1 MNRSKSDTPRQGD
14 RTPSAPAAP
23 LTETAAGRV
32 EEARGSLLRAPR
44 PDDAGRLARS
54 TQISEIL
61 DRQKLLSRNRPPP
74 PAPANLSLA
83 DQIRERLRS
92 PAAPVPTGISAPR
105 NGDLRPSEYRASD
118 YRSDVRTS
126 DYRQPSA
133 EHAAVDISEALAKL
147 RHDLKQDLAASFA
160 QEITNLRSE
169 IKEIGSAVAE
179 NGYPQDLYAD
189 LQRLAEGMEY
199 LGEATENAVANS
211 MRSELDS
218 IRAMV
223 SGMARQDD
231 LAVIIEHFD
240 ALRQQM
246 AESESQAQ
254 ARSLDTKIGSL
265 ADAIEML
272 VSQMSNAD
280 RDLNSQMH
288 TLDER
293 LAEIVA
299 AIDANAQAT
308 AELSGDAGLGS
319 LEERIARLV
328 VELDGVN
335 LQQRDNIVAER
346 IESLAARMEELAKLQ
361 ATEHLDRRFDELAA
375 LLAQGGTAPAGE
387 DLSAIVS
394 DISRKIDDMARG
406 TVSSELVNRFDDL
419 ANRIDSLNIA
429 GATGG
434 LSEEILT
441 WLEGRMN
448 DIAAR
453 IDGNMEAK
461 GNPAADLGAL
471 EEQIS
476 ALTKLLSEPR
486 VAEEINSAQMTSRM
500 SALEDYMSTND
511 EYIVEAARQ
520 AAETALEAYVRNFA
534 GQPSNTSMPQA
545 DISTISDL
553 ASDLHALEELTRSG
567 EARNQQ
573 TFETLQQTLVQ
584 IAERLDKLGA
594 STEAAA
600 AATSA
605 PSKSAAA
612 VASRPR
618 LRTGTDTEMFS
629 SDFDDDLFDDDIAID
644 NTTTTRDGGEKPLK
658 GFLSSIGNR
667 FRKNG
672 QDQKA
677 EEPRRTL
684 DAAPAIDAADDIS
697 PDLANQLL
705 EPGSG
710 APDIRQILE
719 KVRAVQDGKPAKKDG
734 LTAREDDNSDYI
746 AVARRAAQAA
756 AAEVGPAEHMDE
768 AAEGSSSVIG
778 KYRRPL
784 LLGTGL
790 VLLAVMAWPLV
801 TTMFSSPNAPAASQT
816 APATQPAPAAEASS
830 AEKPAGEDA
839 NKLAA
844 EKAAADAAAAETAAA
859 EKAAAEAAKTPNTP
873 VNDAT
878 TGPVAASDATP
889 VNASAVPAAAEQ
901 MPKPEANTAAATAP
915 APAASATPAAA
926 DVKPDAAVSQPAT
939 VMPPAGATPTTTT
952 PAAATPAAAAL
963 AVPTGIEPQA
973 LVDAANGGDALA
985 IYEVGNRIFDGRGVT
1000 ANPAASVSWYTKAA
1014 SLGFVPAEYRLGSL
1028 YEKGVGVGVDPAK
1041 AVEHYS
1047 TAAKAGNI
1055 SAMHNL
1061 AVLYATGTLG
1071 APDFTSAAKWFTEAA
1086 NHGVRDSQFNLAI
1099 LYAKGS
1105 GVSQDL
1111 VQSYKWF
1118 GIAAK
1123 DGDVDAAQKR
1133 DEVGKVLSAD
1143 QLTKAKAE
1151 VDGWKAASADD
1162 KANATILPDAWAG
1175 KAQKT
1180 NSVDMKKAITYI
1192 QAMLNKN
1199 GFDVGRPDGVMGGK
1213 TVAAI
1218 KQFQSSVGQQPTG
1231 DINDALVKE
1240 LIARSK

>member
-1 MNRSKSDTPRQGD
+1 MMNRSKSDTPRQGD
-14 RTPSAPAAP
+14 RTASAPAAS
-23 LTETAAGRV
+23 LTETAASRV
-32 EEARGSLLRAPR
+32 EEARSSLLRSPR

-74 PAPANLSLA
+74 PAAANLSLA

-92 PAAPVPTGISAPR
+92 PAAPVSSGISAPR
-105 NGDLRPSEYRASD
+105 TSDLRPSDYRASD
-118 YRSDVRTS
+118 YRTS
-126 DYRQPSA
+126 EYRQPAA
-133 EHAAVDISEALAKL
+133 EHAAFDISEALAKL
-147 RHDLKQDLAASFA
+147 RSDLKQDLAASFA
-160 QEITNLRSE
+160 QEISNLRSE
-169 IKEIGSAVAE
+169 IRDIGAAVAE

-199 LGEATENAVANS
+199 IGEAAENAVTNS
-211 MRSELDS
+211 MRTELDS

-231 LAVIIEHFD
+231 LAVIVEHFE

-246 AESESQAQ
+246 AETETQTQ
-254 ARSLDTKIGSL
+254 TRSLDTKIGSL

-299 AIDANAQAT
+299 AIDANAQVT

-319 LEERIARLV
+319 LESRIARLV
-328 VELDGVN
+328 EELDGVN
-335 LQQRDNIVAER
+335 VQQRDNIVAER
-346 IESLAARMEELAKLQ
+346 IEGLAVRMEELAKLQ

-375 LLAQGGTAPAGE
+375 LLAQGGAIPAGE

-453 IDGNMEAK
+453 IDSNVEAK

-471 EEQIS
+471 EEQIA

-486 VAEEINSAQMTSRM
+486 VADDIGSAQMTSRM

-534 GQPSNTSMPQA
+534 GQQSSGSVSQA

-567 EARNQQ
+567 EQRNQQ
-573 TFETLQQTLVQ
+573 TFETLQQTLMQ
-584 IAERLDKLGA
+584 IAERLDKLGT

-600 AATSA
+600 APAV
-605 PSKSAAA
+605 SKAA
-612 VASRPR
+612 VSSRPR
-618 LRTGTDTEMFS
+618 QRTGTDTEMFS
-629 SDFDDDLFDDDIAID
+629 SDFDDDLFDDDIAVD
-644 NTTTTRDGGEKPLK
+644 NTTTREPGEKPFK
-658 GFLSSIGNR
+658 GLLSSIGKR
-667 FRKNG
+667 FRPNA

-677 EEPRRTL
+677 EEPRRTV

-697 PDLANQLL
+697 PDIANQLL

-719 KVRAVQDGKPAKKDG
+719 KVRSVQDGKPVRKDG
-734 LTAREDDNSDYI
+734 LTARDDDNSDYI

-756 AAEVGPAEHMDE
+756 AAEVGTAEAAGE
-768 AAEGSSSVIG
+768 AAEASTSVVG

-790 VLLAVMAWPLV
+790 VLLAVMSWPLV
-801 TTMFSSPNAPAASQT
+801 TTMFSGPNSAPAQQAAVTPS
-816 APATQPAPAAEASS
+816 ADAAAADKAAAE
-830 AEKPAGEDA
+830 
-839 NKLAA
+839 KLAA
-844 EKAAADAAAAETAAA
+844 DKAAADKALADQAAAEKQIADKAAADANAAA
-859 EKAAAEAAKTPNTP
+859 
-873 VNDAT
+873 
-878 TGPVAASDATP
+878 PVASDVVTAP
-889 VNASAVPAAAEQ
+889 AAGAESAPAAVSNKVMEPAAATQ
-901 MPKPEANTAAATAP
+901 PAAAQNTAA
-915 APAASATPAAA
+915 
-926 DVKPDAAVSQPAT
+926 
-939 VMPPAGATPTTTT
+939 PTE
-952 PAAATPAAAAL
+952 ATPAAAATPATDAKPEAQAATVTAPAGTAPAATPSAASAL
-963 AVPTGIEPQA
+963 TVPTGIEPQA

-985 IYEVGNRIFDGRGVT
+985 VYEVGNRIFDGRGVA
-1000 ANPAASVSWYTKAA
+1000 ANPASSLAWYSKAA
-1014 SLGFVPAEYRLGSL
+1014 SMGFAPAEYRLGSL
-1028 YEKGVGVGVDPAK
+1028 YEKGVGVGLDPAK

-1061 AVLYATGTLG
+1061 AVLFATGTLG
-1071 APDFTSAAKWFTEAA
+1071 APDFGSAAKWFTEAA

-1105 GVSQDL
+1105 GVAQDL

-1123 DGDVDAAQKR
+1123 DGDTDAAQKR
-1133 DEVGKVLSAD
+1133 DEVGKVLSPD

-1151 VDGWKAASADD
+1151 VDGWKAATADD
-1162 KANATILPDAWAG
+1162 KANATIIPDAWAG

-1199 GFDVGRPDGVMGGK
+1199 GFDVGKPDGVMGAK

-1218 KQFQSSVGQQPTG
+1218 KQFQSSVGQQATG
-1231 DINDALVKE
+1231 EINDALVKE

>member
-14 RTPSAPAAP
+14 RTASAPAAS
-23 LTETAAGRV
+23 LTETAASRV
-32 EEARGSLLRAPR
+32 EEARTSLLRSPR

-74 PAPANLSLA
+74 RRPRTFRWQTRSVSACGPRQLRSRAASARRATAICARANIAPATTGLIHEGA
-83 DQIRERLRS
+83 TIAS
-92 PAAPVPTGISAPR
+92 PPR
-105 NGDLRPSEYRASD
+105 NMRPSTFPRRWPSFAPTSSRISPRASRRKSPTCAAKIRD
-118 YRSDVRTS
+118 IGATV
-126 DYRQPSA
+126 A
-133 EHAAVDISEALAKL
+133 EH
-147 RHDLKQDLAASFA
+147 
-160 QEITNLRSE
+160 
-169 IKEIGSAVAE
+169 
-179 NGYPQDLYAD
+179 GYPQDLYAD

-199 LGEATENAVANS
+199 IGEATENAVTNS
-211 MRSELDS
+211 VRSELDS

-231 LAVIIEHFD
+231 LAVIVEHFE

-246 AESESQAQ
+246 AETETQAQ
-254 ARSLDTKIGSL
+254 TRSLDTKIGSL

-308 AELSGDAGLGS
+308 ADLSGDAGLGS
-319 LEERIARLV
+319 LEARIARLV
-328 VELDGVN
+328 EELDGVN
-335 LQQRDNIVAER
+335 VQQRDNIVAER
-346 IESLAARMEELAKLQ
+346 IEGLALRMEELAKLQ

-375 LLAQGGTAPAGE
+375 LLAQGGAAPAGE

-453 IDGNMEAK
+453 IDSNVEAK

-471 EEQIS
+471 EEQIA

-486 VAEEINSAQMTSRM
+486 VTDEINSAQMTSRM

-573 TFETLQQTLVQ
+573 TFETLQQTLMQ
-584 IAERLDKLGA
+584 IADRLDKLGA

-600 AATSA
+600 AAA
-605 PSKSAAA
+605 PAVSKSATT

-618 LRTGTDTEMFS
+618 QRTGTDTEMFS
-629 SDFDDDLFDDDIAID
+629 SDFDDDLFDDDIAVE
-644 NTTTTRDGGEKPLK
+644 NTATREAGEKPFK
-658 GFLSSIGNR
+658 GLLSSIGKR
-667 FRKNG
+667 FRPNA
-672 QDQKA
+672 QEQKA
-677 EEPRRTL
+677 EESRRKV

-719 KVRAVQDGKPAKKDG
+719 KVRSVQDGKPVKRES

-756 AAEVGPAEHMDE
+756 AAEVGTAEGAGE
-768 AAEGSSSVIG
+768 AAEASASVVG

-784 LLGTGL
+784 LLGTASCCWPSCHGRSSRRCSAARIHRRL
-790 VLLAVMAWPLV
+790 SRPAVTQPTSPADAATVTRLLPRSWLPTRRLRTRLWQTRLPRTRRLRTRPPPTTRPSRLHRAMPL
-801 TTMFSSPNAPAASQT
+801 TAPAAGIENAPAAAST
-816 APATQPAPAAEASS
+816 KVAEPAAATQPSAAQ
-830 AEKPAGEDA
+830 
-839 NKLAA
+839 N
-844 EKAAADAAAAETAAA
+844 
-859 EKAAAEAAKTPNTP
+859 
-873 VNDAT
+873 
-878 TGPVAASDATP
+878 
-889 VNASAVPAAAEQ
+889 
-901 MPKPEANTAAATAP
+901 
-915 APAASATPAAA
+915 PAASTEAA
-926 DVKPDAAVSQPAT
+926 PS
-939 VMPPAGATPTTTT
+939 
-952 PAAATPAAAAL
+952 AAATPAADVKPELSRSGYAARRYRSGCHSPRRKCTPVPAGSSRRHSLTRQTAAMRSPSTKSATVSLMAAAL
-963 AVPTGIEPQA
+963 PPTRHRPLHGMPGRPRWA
-973 LVDAANGGDALA
+973 L
-985 IYEVGNRIFDGRGVT
+985 RR
-1000 ANPAASVSWYTKAA
+1000 
-1014 SLGFVPAEYRLGSL
+1014 R
-1028 YEKGVGVGVDPAK
+1028 
-1041 AVEHYS
+1041 
-1047 TAAKAGNI
+1047 NI
-1055 SAMHNL
+1055 
-1061 AVLYATGTLG
+1061 
-1071 APDFTSAAKWFTEAA
+1071 
-1086 NHGVRDSQFNLAI
+1086 
-1099 LYAKGS
+1099 
-1105 GVSQDL
+1105 
-1111 VQSYKWF
+1111 
-1118 GIAAK
+1118 
-1123 DGDVDAAQKR
+1123 
-1133 DEVGKVLSAD
+1133 
-1143 QLTKAKAE
+1143 
-1151 VDGWKAASADD
+1151 
-1162 KANATILPDAWAG
+1162 AWAAFTKRRWRQRRSG
-1175 KAQKT
+1175 QGCRALCDCSK
-1180 NSVDMKKAITYI
+1180 
-1192 QAMLNKN
+1192 
-1199 GFDVGRPDGVMGGK
+1199 GRQYQRH
-1213 TVAAI
+1213 A
-1218 KQFQSSVGQQPTG
+1218 
-1231 DINDALVKE
+1231 
-1240 LIARSK
+1240 

>member
-14 RTPSAPAAP
+14 RTASAPAAS
-23 LTETAAGRV
+23 LTETAASRV
-32 EEARGSLLRAPR
+32 EEARSSLLRSPR

-74 PAPANLSLA
+74 PAAANLSLA

-92 PAAPVPTGISAPR
+92 PAAPVGSGISAPR
-105 NGDLRPSEYRASD
+105 AADLRPSEYRASD
-118 YRSDVRTS
+118 YRTS
-126 DYRQPSA
+126 DYRQPAA
-133 EHAAVDISEALAKL
+133 EHAAFDISEALAKL
-147 RHDLKQDLAASFA
+147 RSDLKQDLAASFA
-160 QEITNLRSE
+160 QEISNLRSE
-169 IKEIGSAVAE
+169 IRDIGAAVAE

-199 LGEATENAVANS
+199 IGEATENAVSNS

-231 LAVIIEHFD
+231 LAVIVEHFE

-246 AESESQAQ
+246 SETETQAQ
-254 ARSLDTKIGSL
+254 TRSLDTKIGSL

-272 VSQMSNAD
+272 VSQMSSAD

-299 AIDANAQAT
+299 AIDATAQAT

-319 LEERIARLV
+319 LEARIARLV
-328 VELDGVN
+328 EELDGVN
-335 LQQRDNIVAER
+335 VQQRDNIVAER

-361 ATEHLDRRFDELAA
+361 ATDHLDRRFDELAA
-375 LLAQGGTAPAGE
+375 LLAEGGAAPAGE
-387 DLSAIVS
+387 DLNALVS

-406 TVSSELVNRFDDL
+406 TVSSDLVHRFDDL

-441 WLEGRMN
+441 WLEERMN

-453 IDGNMEAK
+453 IDSNVAAK

-471 EEQIS
+471 EEQIA

-486 VAEEINSAQMTSRM
+486 VADDIGSAQMTSRM

-534 GQPSNTSMPQA
+534 GQQSNGSVSQA

-567 EARNQQ
+567 EQRNQQ
-573 TFETLQQTLVQ
+573 TFEALQQTLMQ

-594 STEAAA
+594 SSEAAA
-600 AATSA
+600 APAV
-605 PSKSAAA
+605 SKSA

-618 LRTGTDTEMFS
+618 QRTGTDTEMFS
-629 SDFDDDLFDDDIAID
+629 SDFDDDLFDDDVAIE
-644 NTTTTRDGGEKPLK
+644 NTTTREAGEKPFK
-658 GFLSSIGNR
+658 GLLSSIGKRLRPNA
-667 FRKNG
+667 

-677 EEPRRTL
+677 EEPRRTV

-719 KVRAVQDGKPAKKDG
+719 KVRSVQDGKPVKRDS
-734 LTAREDDNSDYI
+734 LTARDDNSDYI

-756 AAEVGPAEHMDE
+756 AAEVGTAEGAGE
-768 AAEGSSSVIG
+768 AAETSSSVVG

-790 VLLAVMAWPLV
+790 VLLAVMSWPLV
-801 TTMFSSPNAPAASQT
+801 TTMFGGPNTSPAQPAAV
-816 APATQPAPAAEASS
+816 TQPTPSADAAA
-830 AEKPAGEDA
+830 ADKAAAD
-839 NKLAA
+839 KLATDKA
-844 EKAAADAAAAETAAA
+844 AADKALADQAAAAKATADKAAADA
-859 EKAAAEAAKTPNTP
+859 K
-873 VNDAT
+873 AT
-878 TGPVAASDATP
+878 TPAASDVVPAPSTGTE
-889 VNASAVPAAAEQ
+889 SAPAAAKVTE
-901 MPKPEANTAAATAP
+901 
-915 APAASATPAAA
+915 
-926 DVKPDAAVSQPAT
+926 
-939 VMPPAGATPTTTT
+939 
-952 PAAATPAAAAL
+952 PAAATPAAGAQNAAAPTDAAPAAAATPAADAKPEAQAAAASPPAGTAP
-963 AVPTGIEPQA
+963 AVTTPAANALPVPAGIEPQA

-985 IYEVGNRIFDGRGVT
+985 IYEVGNRIFDGRGVA
-1000 ANPAASVSWYTKAA
+1000 ANPASSVAWYAKSASM
-1014 SLGFVPAEYRLGSL
+1014 GFAPAEYRLGSL

-1041 AVEHYS
+1041 AVEHYA

-1061 AVLYATGTLG
+1061 AVLFATGTLG
-1071 APDFTSAAKWFTEAA
+1071 APDFGSAAKWFTEAA

-1105 GVSQDL
+1105 GVAQDL

-1123 DGDVDAAQKR
+1123 DGDADAAQKR

-1151 VDGWKAASADD
+1151 VDGWKAATADD
-1162 KANATILPDAWAG
+1162 KANATIIPDAWAG

-1199 GFDVGRPDGVMGGK
+1199 GFDVGKPDGVMGAK

-1218 KQFQSSVGQQPTG
+1218 KQFQSSVGQQATG
-1231 DINDALVKE
+1231 EINDALVKE

>member
-1 MNRSKSDTPRQGD
+1 MMNRSKSDTPRQGD
-14 RTPSAPAAP
+14 RAASAPAAP

-32 EEARGSLLRAPR
+32 EEARASLLRSPR

-74 PAPANLSLA
+74 PAAANLSLA

-92 PAAPVPTGISAPR
+92 PAAPVSAGISAPR
-105 NGDLRPSEYRASD
+105 ASDPRPSDYRASEYRSDLRP
-118 YRSDVRTS
+118 S

-133 EHAAVDISEALAKL
+133 EHAAFDISEALAKL

-160 QEITNLRSE
+160 QEIANLRGE
-169 IKEIGSAVAE
+169 IKEIGAAVAE

-199 LGEATENAVANS
+199 IGEATENAVTNS
-211 MRSELDS
+211 MRGELDS

-231 LAVIIEHFD
+231 LAVIVEHFE

-246 AESESQAQ
+246 AETESQAQ

-272 VSQMSNAD
+272 VSQMSSAD

-308 AELSGDAGLGS
+308 ADLSGDAGFGS
-319 LEERIARLV
+319 LEARIARLV
-328 VELDGVN
+328 EEIDAVN
-335 LQQRDNIVAER
+335 LPQRDNLVAER
-346 IESLAARMEELAKLQ
+346 IESLASRMEELAKLQ

-375 LLAQGGTAPAGE
+375 LLAQGGAMPAGE
-387 DLSAIVS
+387 DLTAIVS

-406 TVSSELVNRFDDL
+406 TFSSDLVDRFDDL
-419 ANRIDSLNIA
+419 ASRIDSLNIA

-441 WLEGRMN
+441 WLEERMN

-453 IDGNMEAK
+453 IDGNVAAK
-461 GNPAADLGAL
+461 GNPAADLSAL
-471 EEQIS
+471 EEQIA

-486 VAEEINSAQMTSRM
+486 VAEDINSAQMTSRM

-553 ASDLHALEELTRSG
+553 AADLHALEELTRSG
-567 EARNQQ
+567 ESRNQQ
-573 TFETLQQTLVQ
+573 TFEALQQTLVH
-584 IAERLDKLGA
+584 IADRLDKLGA
-594 STEAAA
+594 STDAAA
-600 AATSA
+600 AAA
-605 PSKSAAA
+605 PAVSKSAA
-612 VASRPR
+612 ASRPR

-629 SDFDDDLFDDDIAID
+629 SDFDDDLFDDDIALD
-644 NTTTTRDGGEKPLK
+644 NTTTTRDGGDKPLK

-672 QDQKA
+672 QDQKS

-684 DAAPAIDAADDIS
+684 DTAPAIDAADDIS

-719 KVRAVQDGKPAKKDG
+719 KVRAVQDGKPAKKES
-734 LTAREDDNSDYI
+734 LTARDDDNSDYI

-756 AAEVGPAEHMDE
+756 AAEVGPAKTSDDM
-768 AAEGSSSVIG
+768 AETSTSVIG

-790 VLLAVMAWPLV
+790 VLLSVMAWPLV
-801 TTMFSSPNAPAASQT
+801 TTMFSTPNTPASQPAAVT
-816 APATQPAPAAEASS
+816 LPAPSVET
-830 AEKPAGEDA
+830 DV
-839 NKLAA
+839 
-844 EKAAADAAAAETAAA
+844 EKAAADKLAADKAAADKALADQAAVESAAA
-859 EKAAAEAAKTPNTP
+859 EKAAAEKAI
-873 VNDAT
+873 AT
-878 TGPVAASDATP
+878 D
-889 VNASAVPAAAEQ
+889 Q
-901 MPKPEANTAAATAP
+901 ATAP
-915 APAASATPAAA
+915 AAGDATNVQPAAQASNA
-926 DVKPDAAVSQPAT
+926 AT
-939 VMPPAGATPTTTT
+939 VAEPQAVTSQEAA
-952 PAAATPAAAAL
+952 PAAATPAETAPAIVAAQPSDGKPETQAAATVTPPATTTPAATTPVAAAL
-963 AVPTGIEPQA
+963 PVPTGIEPQA

-985 IYEVGNRIFDGRGVT
+985 IYEVGNRIFDGRGVA
-1000 ANPAASVSWYTKAA
+1000 ANPASSVAWYTKAA
-1014 SLGFVPAEYRLGSL
+1014 SLGFAPAEYRLGSL

-1099 LYAKGS
+1099 LFAKGS
-1105 GVSQDL
+1105 GVTQDL

-1133 DEVGKVLSAD
+1133 DEVGKVLSAE

-1151 VDGWKAASADD
+1151 VDGWKPAATDD

-1199 GFDVGRPDGVMGGK
+1199 GFDVGRPDGVMGAK

>member
-14 RTPSAPAAP
+14 RTASAPAAS
-23 LTETAAGRV
+23 LTETAPSRV
-32 EEARGSLLRAPR
+32 EEARASLLRAPR
-44 PDDAGRLARS
+44 PEDAGRLARS

-74 PAPANLSLA
+74 PAAANLSLA

-92 PAAPVPTGISAPR
+92 PAAPVSAGISAPR
-105 NGDLRPSEYRASD
+105 AADIRPSD
-118 YRSDVRTS
+118 YRAS

-133 EHAAVDISEALAKL
+133 EHATVDISEALAKL

-160 QEITNLRSE
+160 QEIANLRSE
-169 IKEIGSAVAE
+169 IKEIGTAVAE

-211 MRSELDS
+211 VRGELDS

-223 SGMARQDD
+223 GGMARQDD
-231 LAVIIEHFD
+231 LAVIVEHFE
-240 ALRQQM
+240 ALRQEM
-246 AESESQAQ
+246 AEADKR
-254 ARSLDTKIGSL
+254 AHNHNLDSKIGSL

-280 RDLNSQMH
+280 RDVNSQMH
-288 TLDER
+288 ALDER
-293 LAEIVA
+293 LADVVA
-299 AIDANAQAT
+299 AIEANAQAT

-319 LEERIARLV
+319 LEARVARLIQ
-328 VELDGVN
+328 EIDAVN
-335 LQQRDNIVAER
+335 LQPRDNLVAER
-346 IESLAARMEELAKLQ
+346 IEGLATRMEELAKLQ

-375 LLAQGGTAPAGE
+375 LLAQGSAAPAGE
-387 DLSAIVS
+387 DLTAIVS

-406 TVSSELVNRFDDL
+406 AVSSELINRFDDL
-419 ANRIDSLNIA
+419 VQRIDSLNIA

-441 WLEGRMN
+441 WLEERMN

-453 IDGNMEAK
+453 IDSNVDAK

-471 EEQIS
+471 EEQI
-476 ALTKLLSEPR
+476 ATLTKLLSEPR
-486 VAEEINSAQMTSRM
+486 VAEDLNAVTMTSRM

-534 GQPSNTSMPQA
+534 GKGSSESVSQS
-545 DISTISDL
+545 DLSTISDL
-553 ASDLHALEELTRSG
+553 AADLHALEELTRSG

-584 IAERLDKLGA
+584 IADRLDKLGV
-594 STEAAA
+594 SGEAAPAAVATKA
-600 AATSA
+600 AA
-605 PSKSAAA
+605 
-612 VASRPR
+612 ASRPR
-618 LRTGTDTEMFS
+618 LRTGTGADAEMFS
-629 SDFDDDLFDDDIAID
+629 SDFDDDLFDDDIMFE
-644 NTTTTRDGGEKPLK
+644 NTTTRENEKPLK
-658 GFLSSIGNR
+658 SILSSIGKR
-667 FRKNG
+667 FRPNA

-677 EEPRRTL
+677 EEPRRAL
-684 DAAPAIDAADDIS
+684 EAAPAIDAADDIS

-719 KVRAVQDGKPAKKDG
+719 KVRTAQDGKSAKKDG
-734 LTAREDDNSDYI
+734 AATREEDKSDYI

-756 AAEVGPAEHMDE
+756 AAELNPADHDGQDSESP
-768 AAEGSSSVIG
+768 ASVIG

-790 VLLAVMAWPLV
+790 VLLSVMAWPLV
-801 TTMFSSPNAPAASQT
+801 TTMFGNSGTPAAKDPAPVTQQT
-816 APATQPAPAAEASS
+816 PATDAAATDKAAADKAAADAAS
-830 AEKPAGEDA
+830 ADK
-839 NKLAA
+839 AA
-844 EKAAADAAAAETAAA
+844 ADKAAADKAAADAAASD
-859 EKAAAEAAKTPNTP
+859 KAAADKAAADAKT
-873 VNDAT
+873 
-878 TGPVAASDATP
+878 
-889 VNASAVPAAAEQ
+889 
-901 MPKPEANTAAATAP
+901 
-915 APAASATPAAA
+915 ATPAAN
-926 DVKPDAAVSQPAT
+926 DVIAAPAAQAT
-939 VMPPAGATPTTTT
+939 ATDATPSAAAQTAKPEAAAAAAA
-952 PAAATPAAAAL
+952 PAAADATKADASAPQAANNTAAPAAGTAL
-963 AVPTGIEPQA
+963 TVPAGIEPQA

-985 IYEVGNRIFDGRGVT
+985 IFEIGNRIFDGRGVA
-1000 ANPAASVSWYTKAA
+1000 ANPAASVAWYNKAA

-1028 YEKGVGVGVDPAK
+1028 YEKGVGVSIDPAK
-1041 AVEHYS
+1041 AVEHYT

-1071 APDFTSAAKWFTEAA
+1071 APDFASAAKWFTEAA

-1105 GVSQDL
+1105 GVAQDL

-1123 DGDVDAAQKR
+1123 DGDTDAALKR
-1133 DEVGKVLSAD
+1133 DEVGKVLNAD

-1151 VDGWKAASADD
+1151 VDGWKATTADD
-1162 KANATILPDAWAG
+1162 KANATIIPDAWAG

-1199 GFDVGRPDGVMGGK
+1199 GFDVGRPDGVMGAK

-1231 DINDALVKE
+1231 EINDALVKE

>member
-14 RTPSAPAAP
+14 RAASAPAAP

-74 PAPANLSLA
+74 PAAANLSLA

-92 PAAPVPTGISAPR
+92 PAAPASGGISAPR

-118 YRSDVRTS
+118 YRAN

-133 EHAAVDISEALAKL
+133 EHAAIDISEALAKL

-160 QEITNLRSE
+160 QEISNLRGE
-169 IKEIGSAVAE
+169 IKEIGAAVAE

-199 LGEATENAVANS
+199 IGEATENAVTNS
-211 MRSELDS
+211 MRNELDS

-223 SGMARQDD
+223 NGMARQDD
-231 LAVIIEHFD
+231 LAVIVEHFE

-246 AESESQAQ
+246 AETEAQAQ
-254 ARSLDTKIGSL
+254 ARNLDTKIGSL

-272 VSQMSNAD
+272 VSQMSSAD
-280 RDLNSQMH
+280 RDLNGQMH

-308 AELSGDAGLGS
+308 ADLSGDAGLGS
-319 LEERIARLV
+319 LEARIVRLI
-328 VELDGVN
+328 EDIDSIN
-335 LQQRDNIVAER
+335 LPQRDTVVAER
-346 IESLAARMEELAKLQ
+346 IEGLAARMEELAKLQ

-375 LLAQGGTAPAGE
+375 LLAQGGAAPAGE
-387 DLSAIVS
+387 DLTAIVS

-406 TVSSELVNRFDDL
+406 AVSNELVQRFDDL
-419 ANRIDSLNIA
+419 VNRIDSLDGI
-429 GATGG
+429 GASGG

-441 WLEGRMN
+441 WLEERMN

-453 IDGNMEAK
+453 IDGNVAAK

-471 EEQIS
+471 EEQIA

-486 VAEEINSAQMTSRM
+486 VAEDINTAQMTSRM
-500 SALEDYMSTND
+500 SALEDYMSAND

-534 GQPSNTSMPQA
+534 GQPSSTSMPQA
-545 DISTISDL
+545 DISMISDL

-573 TFETLQQTLVQ
+573 TFEALQQTLLQ
-584 IAERLDKLGA
+584 IADRLDKLGS

-600 AATSA
+600 AASV
-605 PSKSAAA
+605 SKAAA
-612 VASRPR
+612 PVASRPR

-658 GFLSSIGNR
+658 GFLSSIGKR
-667 FRKNG
+667 FRPNS
-672 QDQKA
+672 QDEKA

-719 KVRAVQDGKPAKKDG
+719 KVRAVQDGKSARKDG
-734 LTAREDDNSDYI
+734 MTARDDDNSDYI

-756 AAEVGPAEHMDE
+756 AAEVGPAQKNDDE
-768 AAEGSSSVIG
+768 TEASASVIG

-790 VLLAVMAWPLV
+790 VLLAVMSWPLV
-801 TTMFSSPNAPAASQT
+801 TTMFSTPNTPSAQPAAVSQPTPSADAT
-816 APATQPAPAAEASS
+816 AA
-830 AEKPAGEDA
+830 D
-839 NKLAA
+839 
-844 EKAAADAAAAETAAA
+844 KAAADKIEADKAAA
-859 EKAAAEAAKTPNTP
+859 EKAMADQASADKAAADKAASEAAAAAPAAGEAATTPATATETSPAAETPANTAEPVAAAQAAKPEAAAQAAPAEAA
-873 VNDAT
+873 
-878 TGPVAASDATP
+878 PVAAA
-889 VNASAVPAAAEQ
+889 APAADA
-901 MPKPEANTAAATAP
+901 KPEAQAATVTPPAGTAP
-915 APAASATPAAA
+915 ATATPAA
-926 DVKPDAAVSQPAT
+926 
-939 VMPPAGATPTTTT
+939 GALT
-952 PAAATPAAAAL
+952 
-963 AVPTGIEPQA
+963 VPTGIEPQA

-985 IYEVGNRIFDGRGVT
+985 IYEVGNRIFDGRGVA
-1000 ANPAASVSWYTKAA
+1000 ANPASSVAWYSKAA
-1014 SLGFVPAEYRLGSL
+1014 SLGFAPAEYRLGSL
-1028 YEKGVGVGVDPAK
+1028 YEKGVGVSIDPAK

-1086 NHGVRDSQFNLAI
+1086 NHGVRDSEFNLAI

-1105 GVSQDL
+1105 GVPQDL

-1151 VDGWKAASADD
+1151 VDGWKAATTDD

-1231 DINDALVKE
+1231 EINDALVKE

>member
-14 RTPSAPAAP
+14 RAASAQAAP

-32 EEARGSLLRAPR
+32 EEARGSLLRSPR

-74 PAPANLSLA
+74 PAAANLSLA

-92 PAAPVPTGISAPR
+92 PAAPVSAGISAPR
-105 NGDLRPSEYRASD
+105 AGDLRPSDYRATD
-118 YRSDVRTS
+118 YRSDLRAS

-133 EHAAVDISEALAKL
+133 EHAAIDISEALAKL
-147 RHDLKQDLAASFA
+147 RHDLKQDLAVSFA
-160 QEITNLRSE
+160 QEIASLRGE
-169 IKEIGSAVAE
+169 IKEIGAAVAE

-199 LGEATENAVANS
+199 IGEATENAVTS
-211 MRSELDS
+211 SLRGELDS

-223 SGMARQDD
+223 NGMARQDD
-231 LAVIIEHFD
+231 LAVIVEHFE

-246 AESESQAQ
+246 ADTEAQAQ

-272 VSQMSNAD
+272 VSQMSSAD

-308 AELSGDAGLGS
+308 SELSGDAGLGS
-319 LEERIARLV
+319 LEARIARLV
-328 VELDGVN
+328 EELDGVN

-346 IESLAARMEELAKLQ
+346 IESLAVRMEELAKLQ

-375 LLAQGGTAPAGE
+375 LLAQGGATPAGE
-387 DLSAIVS
+387 DLTAIVS

-406 TVSSELVNRFDDL
+406 TVSSDLVDRFDDL
-419 ANRIDSLNIA
+419 ASRIDSLNIA
-429 GATGG
+429 GETGG

-441 WLEGRMN
+441 WLEERMN

-453 IDGNMEAK
+453 IDGNVEAK

-471 EEQIS
+471 EEQIA

-486 VAEEINSAQMTSRM
+486 VAEDINAAQMTSRM

-567 EARNQQ
+567 EQRNQQ
-573 TFETLQQTLVQ
+573 TFETLQQTLMQ
-584 IAERLDKLGA
+584 IADRLDKLGA
-594 STEAAA
+594 STDAAA
-600 AATSA
+600 AAA
-605 PSKSAAA
+605 PAVSKSAAA

-629 SDFDDDLFDDDIAID
+629 SDFDDDLFDDDLAIE
-644 NTTTTRDGGEKPLK
+644 NTTTTRDGGEKPHK
-658 GFLSSIGNR
+658 GFLSSIGSR

-684 DAAPAIDAADDIS
+684 ETAPAIDAADDIS

-756 AAEVGPAEHMDE
+756 AAEIGPAAKSDVE
-768 AAEGSSSVIG
+768 AEASTSVIG

-801 TTMFSSPNAPAASQT
+801 TTMFSTPNT
-816 APATQPAPAAEASS
+816 PATQPAAVTQPTPS
-830 AEKPAGEDA
+830 AE
-839 NKLAA
+839 A
-844 EKAAADAAAAETAAA
+844 EKAAAEKLAADKAQADQAAAENAAAA
-859 EKAAAEAAKTPNTP
+859 EKAAAEKAMTQTATPAAGDASKAQAAAPASSAPASVTEQQAAKPAEP
-873 VNDAT
+873 A
-878 TGPVAASDATP
+878 
-889 VNASAVPAAAEQ
+889 PAAAAPTE
-901 MPKPEANTAAATAP
+901 TAPATAP
-915 APAASATPAAA
+915 AADAKPEMQAPQTDASTAAA
-926 DVKPDAAVSQPAT
+926 A
-939 VMPPAGATPTTTT
+939 
-952 PAAATPAAAAL
+952 PAAAAPTANAL
-963 AVPTGIEPQA
+963 TVPAGIEPQA

-985 IYEVGNRIFDGRGVT
+985 VYEVGNRIFDGRGVA
-1000 ANPAASVSWYTKAA
+1000 ANPASSVAWYTKAA
-1014 SLGFVPAEYRLGSL
+1014 SLGFAPAEYRLGSL
-1028 YEKGVGVGVDPAK
+1028 YEKGVGVGIDPAK

-1099 LYAKGS
+1099 LFAKGS
-1105 GVSQDL
+1105 GVTQDL

-1133 DEVGKVLSAD
+1133 DEVGKVLSAE
-1143 QLTKAKAE
+1143 QLTKAKAD
-1151 VDGWKAASADD
+1151 VDGWKPANTDD

-1199 GFDVGRPDGVMGGK
+1199 GFDVGRPDGVMGAK

>member
-1 MNRSKSDTPRQGD
+1 
-14 RTPSAPAAP
+14 
-23 LTETAAGRV
+23 
-32 EEARGSLLRAPR
+32 
-44 PDDAGRLARS
+44 
-54 TQISEIL
+54 
-61 DRQKLLSRNRPPP
+61 
-74 PAPANLSLA
+74 
-83 DQIRERLRS
+83 
-92 PAAPVPTGISAPR
+92 
-105 NGDLRPSEYRASD
+105 
-118 YRSDVRTS
+118 
-126 DYRQPSA
+126 
-133 EHAAVDISEALAKL
+133 
-147 RHDLKQDLAASFA
+147 
-160 QEITNLRSE
+160 
-169 IKEIGSAVAE
+169 
-179 NGYPQDLYAD
+179 
-189 LQRLAEGMEY
+189 MEFI
-199 LGEATENAVANS
+199 GEATENAVTNS

-231 LAVIIEHFD
+231 LAVIVEHFE

-246 AESESQAQ
+246 AETETQTQ
-254 ARSLDTKIGSL
+254 TRSLDTKIGSL

-308 AELSGDAGLGS
+308 ADLSGDAGLGS
-319 LEERIARLV
+319 LEARIARLV
-328 VELDGVN
+328 EELDGVN
-335 LQQRDNIVAER
+335 VQQRDNIVAER
-346 IESLAARMEELAKLQ
+346 IEGLAVRMEELAKLQ

-375 LLAQGGTAPAGE
+375 LLAQGGAAPAGE

-453 IDGNMEAK
+453 IDSNVEAK

-471 EEQIS
+471 EEQIA

-486 VAEEINSAQMTSRM
+486 VTDDINSAQMTSRM
-500 SALEDYMSTND
+500 SALEDYMSSND

-534 GQPSNTSMPQA
+534 GQQSSGSVSQA

-567 EARNQQ
+567 EQRNQQ

-584 IAERLDKLGA
+584 IAERLDKLGV

-600 AATSA
+600 A
-605 PSKSAAA
+605 PVVSKAA
-612 VASRPR
+612 VSSRPR
-618 LRTGTDTEMFS
+618 QRTGTDTELFS
-629 SDFDDDLFDDDIAID
+629 SDFDDDLFDDDLAID
-644 NTTTTRDGGEKPLK
+644 NTTTREPAEKPFK
-658 GFLSSIGNR
+658 GLLSSIGKR
-667 FRKNG
+667 FRPNP

-677 EEPRRTL
+677 EEPRRTV

-719 KVRAVQDGKPAKKDG
+719 KVRSVQDGKPVRKDG
-734 LTAREDDNSDYI
+734 LTARDDDNSDYI

-756 AAEVGPAEHMDE
+756 AAEVGTAEAAGE
-768 AAEGSSSVIG
+768 AAEASSSVVG

-790 VLLAVMAWPLV
+790 VLLAVMSWPLV
-801 TTMFSSPNAPAASQT
+801 TTMFSGPNSSPAQPAAV
-816 APATQPAPAAEASS
+816 TQPTPSADATAA
-830 AEKPAGEDA
+830 D
-839 NKLAA
+839 
-844 EKAAADAAAAETAAA
+844 KAAADKLASDKAAADKVLADQAAA
-859 EKAAAEAAKTPNTP
+859 DKAAADKAAAEAKAAAP
-873 VNDAT
+873 V
-878 TGPVAASDATP
+878 ASDAVTP
-889 VNASAVPAAAEQ
+889 PAAGTESAPAAASTKVTE
-901 MPKPEANTAAATAP
+901 PAAATQ
-915 APAASATPAAA
+915 PAASQNIAAPTEAAPA
-926 DVKPDAAVSQPAT
+926 
-939 VMPPAGATPTTTT
+939 
-952 PAAATPAAAAL
+952 AAATPATDVKPEAQAATATPPAGTAPAVTTPAANAL
-963 AVPTGIEPQA
+963 TVPTGIEPQA

-985 IYEVGNRIFDGRGVT
+985 VYEVGNRIFDGRGVA
-1000 ANPAASVSWYTKAA
+1000 ANPASSFAWYSKAA
-1014 SLGFVPAEYRLGSL
+1014 SMGFAPAEYRLGSL
-1028 YEKGVGVGVDPAK
+1028 YEKGVGVSVDPAK

-1061 AVLYATGTLG
+1061 AVLFATGTLG
-1071 APDFTSAAKWFTEAA
+1071 APDFGSAAKWFTEAA

-1105 GVSQDL
+1105 GVAQDL

-1123 DGDVDAAQKR
+1123 DGDTDAAQKR
-1133 DEVGKVLSAD
+1133 DEVGKVLSPD

-1151 VDGWKAASADD
+1151 VDGWKAATADD
-1162 KANATILPDAWAG
+1162 KANATIIPDAWAG

-1199 GFDVGRPDGVMGGK
+1199 GFDVGKPDGVMGAK

-1218 KQFQSSVGQQPTG
+1218 KQFQSSVGQQATG
-1231 DINDALVKE
+1231 EINDALVKE

>member
-1 MNRSKSDTPRQGD
+1 M
-14 RTPSAPAAP
+14 
-23 LTETAAGRV
+23 TETAAGRV
-32 EEARGSLLRAPR
+32 EEARGSLLRSPR

-74 PAPANLSLA
+74 PAAANLSLA

-92 PAAPVPTGISAPR
+92 PAAPVSSGISAPR
-105 NGDLRPSEYRASD
+105 NGDLRPSDYRASE
-118 YRSDVRTS
+118 YRSDLRPS
-126 DYRQPSA
+126 EYRQPSA
-133 EHAAVDISEALAKL
+133 EHAAIDISEALAKL

-160 QEITNLRSE
+160 QEIANLRGE
-169 IKEIGSAVAE
+169 IKEIGAAVAE

-199 LGEATENAVANS
+199 IGEATENAVTNS
-211 MRSELDS
+211 MRGELDS

-223 SGMARQDD
+223 GSMARQDD
-231 LAVIIEHFD
+231 LAVIVEHFE

-246 AESESQAQ
+246 AETEAQAQ
-254 ARSLDTKIGSL
+254 ARNLDTKIGSL

-272 VSQMSNAD
+272 VSQMSSAD
-280 RDLNSQMH
+280 RDLNGQMH

-308 AELSGDAGLGS
+308 AELSGDAGFGS
-319 LEERIARLV
+319 LEARIARLV
-328 VELDGVN
+328 EEIDAVN
-335 LQQRDNIVAER
+335 LPQRDNVVAER

-375 LLAQGGTAPAGE
+375 LLAQGGATTAGD
-387 DLSAIVS
+387 DLTAIVS

-406 TVSSELVNRFDDL
+406 TVSSDLVDRFDDL
-419 ANRIDSLNIA
+419 AGRIDSLNIA
-429 GATGG
+429 GASGG

-441 WLEGRMN
+441 WLEERMN

-453 IDGNMEAK
+453 IDGNVAAK

-486 VAEEINSAQMTSRM
+486 VAEDINTAQITGRM

-534 GQPSNTSMPQA
+534 GQPSSTSMPQA
-545 DISTISDL
+545 DISMISDL
-553 ASDLHALEELTRSG
+553 ASDLHALEALTRSG

-573 TFETLQQTLVQ
+573 TFETLQQTLMQ
-584 IAERLDKLGA
+584 IADRLDRLGA

-600 AATSA
+600 AAA
-605 PSKSAAA
+605 PAVSKAAA
-612 VASRPR
+612 SVSARPR

-629 SDFDDDLFDDDIAID
+629 SDFDDDLFDDDIAFE

-658 GFLSSIGNR
+658 GFLSSIGKR
-667 FRKNG
+667 FRNNG
-672 QDQKA
+672 QDQKT

-684 DAAPAIDAADDIS
+684 DTAPAIDAADDIS

-719 KVRAVQDGKPAKKDG
+719 KVRAVQDGKPAKKES
-734 LTAREDDNSDYI
+734 LSARDDDNSDYI

-756 AAEVGPAEHMDE
+756 AAEVGPAEKGLGE
-768 AAEGSSSVIG
+768 AEASSSVIG

-790 VLLAVMAWPLV
+790 VLLAVMSWPLV
-801 TTMFSSPNAPAASQT
+801 TTMFSSPNTPAAQ
-816 APATQPAPAAEASS
+816 PAAVSQPAPS
-830 AEKPAGEDA
+830 AE
-839 NKLAA
+839 
-844 EKAAADAAAAETAAA
+844 A
-859 EKAAAEAAKTPNTP
+859 EKAAAETMAADKAAAEKAIADQAAADKAAAEAKAAAP
-873 VNDAT
+873 
-878 TGPVAASDATP
+878 AASDVTAAP
-889 VNASAVPAAAEQ
+889 AV
-901 MPKPEANTAAATAP
+901 AAATAP
-915 APAASATPAAA
+915 SNAAPAAVAEPQASKPEAQAAQTAAA
-926 DVKPDAAVSQPAT
+926 PAE
-939 VMPPAGATPTTTT
+939 
-952 PAAATPAAAAL
+952 ATPAAAAAPAAEAKPEVQAAATATPPVTAAADAL
-963 AVPTGIEPQA
+963 TVPTGIEPQA

-985 IYEVGNRIFDGRGVT
+985 IYEVGNRIFDGRGVA
-1000 ANPAASVSWYTKAA
+1000 ANPASSVAWYTKAA
-1014 SLGFVPAEYRLGSL
+1014 SLGFAPAEYRLGSL
-1028 YEKGVGVGVDPAK
+1028 YEKGVGVGIDPAK

-1047 TAAKAGNI
+1047 TAAKVGNI

-1099 LYAKGS
+1099 LFAKGS
-1105 GVSQDL
+1105 GVTQDL

-1118 GIAAK
+1118 AVAAK

-1151 VDGWKAASADD
+1151 VDGWKPAATDD

-1199 GFDVGRPDGVMGGK
+1199 GFDVGRPDGVMGAK

>member
-14 RTPSAPAAP
+14 RASSAPAAA
-23 LTETAAGRV
+23 LTETASSRAD
-32 EEARGSLLRAPR
+32 EARSSLLRAPR

-92 PAAPVPTGISAPR
+92 PSAPVTAGISTPR
-105 NGDLRPSEYRASD
+105 NGDLRSSEYRASD
-118 YRSDVRTS
+118 YRSP

-133 EHAAVDISEALAKL
+133 EHAAFDISEALARL

-160 QEITNLRSE
+160 QEIASLRHE

-189 LQRLAEGMEY
+189 LQRLAEGMEFI
-199 LGEATENAVANS
+199 GEATENAVANS
-211 MRSELDS
+211 MRGELDS

-231 LAVIIEHFD
+231 LAVIVEHFE

-246 AESESQAQ
+246 AEAESQAQ
-254 ARSLDTKIGSL
+254 VRSLDTKIGSL

-272 VSQMSNAD
+272 VSQMSNSD
-280 RDLNSQMH
+280 RDINTQMH
-288 TLDER
+288 SLDER
-293 LAEIVA
+293 LADIVA
-299 AIDANAQAT
+299 AIDSNAQAT
-308 AELSGDAGLGS
+308 AELAGDAGLGS
-319 LEERIARLV
+319 LEARIARLV
-328 VELDGVN
+328 EEIDAVN
-335 LQQRDNIVAER
+335 IQQRDNIVAER
-346 IESLAARMEELAKLQ
+346 IEDLALRMEELAKLQ

-375 LLAQGGTAPAGE
+375 LLAQGGISPAGE
-387 DLSAIVS
+387 DLTAVIS
-394 DISRKIDDMARG
+394 DISNKIDDMARG
-406 TVSSELVNRFDDL
+406 AVSSELINRFDDL
-419 ANRIDSLNIA
+419 VNRIDNLNVA

-453 IDGNMEAK
+453 IDSNVQAK
-461 GNPAADLGAL
+461 GDPTADLGAL
-471 EEQIS
+471 EEQIA

-486 VAEEINSAQMTSRM
+486 VAEDINSAQMTSRM
-500 SALEDYMSTND
+500 AALEDYMSAND

-534 GQPSNTSMPQA
+534 GQQSGNSVSQA
-545 DISTISDL
+545 DLTTISDL

-584 IAERLDKLGA
+584 IADRLDRLG
-594 STEAAA
+594 SSSEAAA
-600 AATSA
+600 APAVARTSA
-605 PSKSAAA
+605 S
-612 VASRPR
+612 SRP
-618 LRTGTDTEMFS
+618 LQRTGTDTEMFS
-629 SDFDDDLFDDDIAID
+629 SDFDDDLFDDDIALE
-644 NTTTTRDGGEKPLK
+644 TTKQRDSERPLK
-658 GFLSSIGNR
+658 GLLSSIGKR
-667 FRKNG
+667 FRPNG
-672 QDQKA
+672 EDRKT
-677 EEPRRTL
+677 EEPRRAL
-684 DAAPAIDAADDIS
+684 AAAPAIDAADDIS

-719 KVRAVQDGKPAKKDG
+719 KVRSVQDGKPARKDG
-734 LTAREDDNSDYI
+734 LNSRDDDNSDYI

-756 AAEVGPAEHMDE
+756 AAEVGSAET
-768 AAEGSSSVIG
+768 AADNAEPQSSVIG

-801 TTMFSSPNAPAASQT
+801 TTMFSAPNAPVQ
-816 APATQPAPAAEASS
+816 TQPAAVTQPASDAGTEKAAAEA
-830 AEKPAGEDA
+830 
-839 NKLAA
+839 AA
-844 EKAAADAAAAETAAA
+844 EKAAADKLAADMAATETKTLPVDAAETTAPVSTAPMGPVTSTDAAIPTAGPADVTEPASAQPATATEAAAAPAETSPAAA
-859 EKAAAEAAKTPNTP
+859 PAAEVKPE
-873 VNDAT
+873 
-878 TGPVAASDATP
+878 
-889 VNASAVPAAAEQ
+889 VPAA
-901 MPKPEANTAAATAP
+901 
-915 APAASATPAAA
+915 
-926 DVKPDAAVSQPAT
+926 T
-939 VMPPAGATPTTTT
+939 VTPPAGATP
-952 PAAATPAAAAL
+952 AAAASL
-963 AVPTGIEPQA
+963 TVPTGVEPQA

-985 IYEVGNRIFDGRGVT
+985 VYEVGNRIFDGRGVT
-1000 ANPAASVSWYTKAA
+1000 ANPAAAVAWYTRAA
-1014 SLGFVPAEYRLGSL
+1014 ALGFAPAEYRLGSL
-1028 YEKGVGVGVDPAK
+1028 YEKGVGVSVDPAK

-1047 TAAKAGNI
+1047 IAAKAGNI

-1071 APDFTSAAKWFTEAA
+1071 APDFASAAKWFTEAA

-1105 GVSQDL
+1105 GVEQNL
-1111 VQSYKWF
+1111 EQSYKWF
-1118 GIAAK
+1118 GVAAK
-1123 DGDVDAAQKR
+1123 DGDLDAAQKR
-1133 DEVGKVLSAD
+1133 DEVGKVLAGD

-1151 VDGWKAASADD
+1151 VEGWKVAPADD
-1162 KANATILPDAWAG
+1162 KANATIVPDAWAG

-1199 GFDVGRPDGVMGGK
+1199 GFDVGRPDGVMGAK

>member
-1 MNRSKSDTPRQGD
+1 M
-14 RTPSAPAAP
+14 
-23 LTETAAGRV
+23 TETAAGRV
-32 EEARGSLLRAPR
+32 EEARSSLLRSPR

-74 PAPANLSLA
+74 PAAANLSLA

-92 PAAPVPTGISAPR
+92 PAAPVSGGISAPR
-105 NGDLRPSEYRASD
+105 NGDLRPSDYRASD
-118 YRSDVRTS
+118 YRSEARAS

-133 EHAAVDISEALAKL
+133 EHAAIDISEALAKL

-160 QEITNLRSE
+160 QEIANLRGE
-169 IKEIGSAVAE
+169 IKEIGAAVAE
-179 NGYPQDLYAD
+179 NGYPQDLFAD

-199 LGEATENAVANS
+199 LGEATENAVTNS
-211 MRSELDS
+211 VRGELDS

-231 LAVIIEHFD
+231 LAVIVEHFE

-246 AESESQAQ
+246 AETEAQSQ

-272 VSQMSNAD
+272 VSQMSSAD

-308 AELSGDAGLGS
+308 ADLSGDAGLGS
-319 LEERIARLV
+319 LEARIARLV
-328 VELDGVN
+328 EELDGVN

-346 IESLAARMEELAKLQ
+346 IEGLAQRMEELAKLQ

-375 LLAQGGTAPAGE
+375 LLAQGGSATSGE

-406 TVSSELVNRFDDL
+406 TVSSELINRFDDL
-419 ANRIDSLNIA
+419 AGRIDSLNIA

-441 WLEGRMN
+441 WLEERMN

-453 IDGNMEAK
+453 IDDNVAAK

-471 EEQIS
+471 EEQIA

-486 VAEEINSAQMTSRM
+486 IAEDVNTAQMTSRM

-567 EARNQQ
+567 EQRNQQ
-573 TFETLQQTLVQ
+573 TFETLQQTLMQ

-594 STEAAA
+594 STEAVAA
-600 AATSA
+600 AA
-605 PSKSAAA
+605 PVVSKSSAT

-644 NTTTTRDGGEKPLK
+644 NSTTTRDGGEKPLK

-719 KVRAVQDGKPAKKDG
+719 KVRAVQDGKPVKKDG

-756 AAEVGPAEHMDE
+756 AAEVGPAEKNDDE
-768 AAEGSSSVIG
+768 TEASASVIG

-790 VLLAVMAWPLV
+790 VLLAVMSWPLA
-801 TTMFSSPNAPAASQT
+801 TTMFSSPNAPSAQPAAV
-816 APATQPAPAAEASS
+816 TQPTPSADAAT
-830 AEKPAGEDA
+830 
-839 NKLAA
+839 A
-844 EKAAADAAAAETAAA
+844 EKAAADKIAA
-859 EKAAAEAAKTPNTP
+859 EKAASEKVAAEQASAEKAAADKIAAEAKASAPATGDATTTQAPAAGISAAPVGPVNTSEPATATQAAKPEATAQATPTPAEAAP
-873 VNDAT
+873 AT
-878 TGPVAASDATP
+878 ATAAA
-889 VNASAVPAAAEQ
+889 PAADA
-901 MPKPEANTAAATAP
+901 KPEAQAATVTPPAGTAPATATAAA
-915 APAASATPAAA
+915 
-926 DVKPDAAVSQPAT
+926 
-939 VMPPAGATPTTTT
+939 GG
-952 PAAATPAAAAL
+952 L

-985 IYEVGNRIFDGRGVT
+985 IYEVGNRIFDGRGVA
-1000 ANPAASVSWYTKAA
+1000 ANPASSVAWYTKAA
-1014 SLGFVPAEYRLGSL
+1014 SLGFAPAEYRLGSL
-1028 YEKGVGVGVDPAK
+1028 YEKGVGVSIDPAK

-1047 TAAKAGNI
+1047 TAAKVGNI

-1105 GVSQDL
+1105 GVAQDL

-1151 VDGWKAASADD
+1151 VDGWKPATTDD

-1175 KAQKT
+1175 KGQKT
-1180 NSVDMKKAITYI
+1180 ATVDMKKAIRNI
-1192 QAMLNKN
+1192 QAILNNN
-1199 GFDVGRPDGVMGGK
+1199 GFDAGVPDGEMGAK
-1213 TVAAI
+1213 TVNAI
-1218 KQFQSSVGQQPTG
+1218 KAVQKKAGMEPDGRIT
-1231 DINDALVKE
+1231 DRLVKE
-1240 LIARSK
+1240 LLAKNK

>member
-1 MNRSKSDTPRQGD
+1 M
-14 RTPSAPAAP
+14 
-23 LTETAAGRV
+23 TETAAGRV
-32 EEARGSLLRAPR
+32 EEARGSLLRSPR

-74 PAPANLSLA
+74 PAAANLSLA

-92 PAAPVPTGISAPR
+92 PAAPVSSGISAPR
-105 NGDLRPSEYRASD
+105 NGDLRPSDYRASE
-118 YRSDVRTS
+118 YRSDLRPS
-126 DYRQPSA
+126 EYRQPSA
-133 EHAAVDISEALAKL
+133 EHAAIDISEALAKL

-160 QEITNLRSE
+160 QEIANLRGE
-169 IKEIGSAVAE
+169 IKEIGAAVAE

-199 LGEATENAVANS
+199 IGEATENAVTNS
-211 MRSELDS
+211 MRGELDS

-223 SGMARQDD
+223 GSMARQDD
-231 LAVIIEHFD
+231 LAVIVEHFE

-246 AESESQAQ
+246 AETEAQAQ
-254 ARSLDTKIGSL
+254 ARNLDTKIGSL

-272 VSQMSNAD
+272 VSQMSSAD
-280 RDLNSQMH
+280 RDLNGQMH

-308 AELSGDAGLGS
+308 AERSGDAGFGS
-319 LEERIARLV
+319 LEARIARLV
-328 VELDGVN
+328 EEIDAVN
-335 LQQRDNIVAER
+335 LPQRDNVVAER

-375 LLAQGGTAPAGE
+375 LLAQGGATTAGD
-387 DLSAIVS
+387 DLTAIVS

-406 TVSSELVNRFDDL
+406 TVSSDLVDRFDDL
-419 ANRIDSLNIA
+419 AGRIDSLNIA
-429 GATGG
+429 GASGG

-441 WLEGRMN
+441 WLEERMN

-453 IDGNMEAK
+453 IDGNVAAK

-486 VAEEINSAQMTSRM
+486 VAEDINTAQITGRM

-534 GQPSNTSMPQA
+534 GQPSSTSMPQA
-545 DISTISDL
+545 DISMISDL
-553 ASDLHALEELTRSG
+553 ASDLHALEALTRSG

-573 TFETLQQTLVQ
+573 TFETLQQTLMQ
-584 IAERLDKLGA
+584 IADRLDRLGA

-600 AATSA
+600 AAA
-605 PSKSAAA
+605 PAVSKAAA
-612 VASRPR
+612 SVSARPR

-629 SDFDDDLFDDDIAID
+629 SDFDDDLFDDDIAFE

-658 GFLSSIGNR
+658 GFLSSIGKR
-667 FRKNG
+667 FRNNG
-672 QDQKA
+672 QDQKT

-684 DAAPAIDAADDIS
+684 DTAPAIDAADDIS

-719 KVRAVQDGKPAKKDG
+719 KVRAVQDGKPAKKES
-734 LTAREDDNSDYI
+734 LSARDDDNSDYI

-756 AAEVGPAEHMDE
+756 AAEVGPAEKGLGE
-768 AAEGSSSVIG
+768 AEASSSVIG

-790 VLLAVMAWPLV
+790 VLLAVMSWPLV
-801 TTMFSSPNAPAASQT
+801 TTMFSSPNTPAAQ
-816 APATQPAPAAEASS
+816 PAAVSQPAPS
-830 AEKPAGEDA
+830 AE
-839 NKLAA
+839 
-844 EKAAADAAAAETAAA
+844 A
-859 EKAAAEAAKTPNTP
+859 EKAAAETMAADKAAAEKAIADQAAADKAAAEAKAAAP
-873 VNDAT
+873 
-878 TGPVAASDATP
+878 AASDVTAAP
-889 VNASAVPAAAEQ
+889 AV
-901 MPKPEANTAAATAP
+901 AAATAP
-915 APAASATPAAA
+915 SNAAPAAVAEPQASKPEAQAAQTAAA
-926 DVKPDAAVSQPAT
+926 PAE
-939 VMPPAGATPTTTT
+939 
-952 PAAATPAAAAL
+952 ATPAAAAAPAAEAKPEVQAAATATPPVTAAADAL
-963 AVPTGIEPQA
+963 TVPTGIEPQA

-985 IYEVGNRIFDGRGVT
+985 IYEVGNRIFDGRGVA
-1000 ANPAASVSWYTKAA
+1000 ANPASSVAWYTKAA
-1014 SLGFVPAEYRLGSL
+1014 SLGFAPAEYRLGSL
-1028 YEKGVGVGVDPAK
+1028 YEKGVGVGIDPAK

-1047 TAAKAGNI
+1047 TAAKVGNI

-1099 LYAKGS
+1099 LFAKGS
-1105 GVSQDL
+1105 GVTQDL

-1118 GIAAK
+1118 AVAAK

-1151 VDGWKAASADD
+1151 VDGWKPAATDD

-1199 GFDVGRPDGVMGGK
+1199 GFDVGRPDGVMGAK

>member
-14 RTPSAPAAP
+14 RAASAPAAP

-32 EEARGSLLRAPR
+32 EEARGSLLRSPR

-74 PAPANLSLA
+74 PAAANLSLA

-92 PAAPVPTGISAPR
+92 PAAPVSSAISASR

-118 YRSDVRTS
+118 YRSDARSS

-133 EHAAVDISEALAKL
+133 EHATIDISEALAKL

-160 QEITNLRSE
+160 QEIASLRGE
-169 IKEIGSAVAE
+169 IKEIGAAVAE

-199 LGEATENAVANS
+199 IGEATENAVTNS
-211 MRSELDS
+211 MRGELDS

-223 SGMARQDD
+223 GSMARQDD
-231 LAVIIEHFD
+231 LAVIVEHFE

-246 AESESQAQ
+246 AETEAQAQ
-254 ARSLDTKIGSL
+254 ARNLDTKIGSL

-272 VSQMSNAD
+272 VSQMSSAD

-308 AELSGDAGLGS
+308 ADLSGDAGLGS
-319 LEERIARLV
+319 LEARIMRLI
-328 VELDGVN
+328 EDIDGVN

-346 IESLAARMEELAKLQ
+346 IENLAARMEELAKLQ

-375 LLAQGGTAPAGE
+375 LLAQGGAAPAGE
-387 DLSAIVS
+387 DLTAIVS

-406 TVSSELVNRFDDL
+406 TVSSDLVDRFDDL
-419 ANRIDSLNIA
+419 AGRIDSLNIA
-429 GATGG
+429 GASGG

-441 WLEGRMN
+441 WLEERMN

-453 IDGNMEAK
+453 IDGNVAAK

-486 VAEEINSAQMTSRM
+486 VAEDINTAQITGRM

-534 GQPSNTSMPQA
+534 GQPSSTSMPQA
-545 DISTISDL
+545 DISMISDL
-553 ASDLHALEELTRSG
+553 ASDLHALEALTRSG

-573 TFETLQQTLVQ
+573 TFETLQQTLMQ
-584 IAERLDKLGA
+584 IADRLDRLGA

-600 AATSA
+600 AAA
-605 PSKSAAA
+605 PAVSKAAA
-612 VASRPR
+612 SVSARPR

-629 SDFDDDLFDDDIAID
+629 SDFDDDLFDDDIAFE

-658 GFLSSIGNR
+658 GFLSSIGKR
-667 FRKNG
+667 FRNNG
-672 QDQKA
+672 QDQKT

-684 DAAPAIDAADDIS
+684 DTAPAIDAADDIS

-719 KVRAVQDGKPAKKDG
+719 KVRAVQDGKPAKKES
-734 LTAREDDNSDYI
+734 LSARDDDNSDYI

-756 AAEVGPAEHMDE
+756 AAEVGPAEKGIGE
-768 AAEGSSSVIG
+768 AEASSSVIG

-790 VLLAVMAWPLV
+790 VLLAVMSWPLV
-801 TTMFSSPNAPAASQT
+801 TTMFSSPNTPAAQ
-816 APATQPAPAAEASS
+816 PAAVSQPAPS
-830 AEKPAGEDA
+830 AE
-839 NKLAA
+839 
-844 EKAAADAAAAETAAA
+844 A
-859 EKAAAEAAKTPNTP
+859 EKAAAETMAADKAAAEKAIADQAAADKAAAEAKAAAP
-873 VNDAT
+873 
-878 TGPVAASDATP
+878 AASDVTAAP
-889 VNASAVPAAAEQ
+889 AV
-901 MPKPEANTAAATAP
+901 AAATAP
-915 APAASATPAAA
+915 SNAAPAAVAEPQASKPEAQAAQTAAAPAEATPTAAAAPAAEAKPEVQAAATATPPVTAAA
-926 DVKPDAAVSQPAT
+926 D
-939 VMPPAGATPTTTT
+939 
-952 PAAATPAAAAL
+952 AL
-963 AVPTGIEPQA
+963 TVPTGIEPQA

-985 IYEVGNRIFDGRGVT
+985 IYEVGNRIFDGRGVA
-1000 ANPAASVSWYTKAA
+1000 ANPASSVAWYTKAA
-1014 SLGFVPAEYRLGSL
+1014 SLGFAPAEYRLGSL
-1028 YEKGVGVGVDPAK
+1028 YEKGVGVGIDPAK

-1047 TAAKAGNI
+1047 TAAKVGNI

-1099 LYAKGS
+1099 LFAKGS
-1105 GVSQDL
+1105 GVTQDL

-1118 GIAAK
+1118 AVAAK

-1151 VDGWKAASADD
+1151 VDGWKPAATDD

-1199 GFDVGRPDGVMGGK
+1199 GFDVGRPDGVMGAK

>member
-1 MNRSKSDTPRQGD
+1 MMNRSKSDTPRQGD
-14 RTPSAPAAP
+14 RASSAPAAP
-23 LTETAAGRV
+23 LTETATSRV

-54 TQISEIL
+54 SQISEIL

-74 PAPANLSLA
+74 PAAANLSLA

-92 PAAPVPTGISAPR
+92 PAAPASAAISAPR
-105 NGDLRPSEYRASD
+105 SSDLRPSEYRASD
-118 YRSDVRTS
+118 YRQSE
-126 DYRQPSA
+126 YRQPSA
-133 EHAAVDISEALAKL
+133 EHAAIDISEALAKL

-160 QEITNLRSE
+160 QEIASLRNE
-169 IKEIGSAVAE
+169 VKEIGASVAE

-199 LGEATENAVANS
+199 IGEATENAVTNS

-223 SGMARQDD
+223 NGMARQDD

-240 ALRQQM
+240 ALRQEM
-246 AESESQAQ
+246 AEADKRSQTQ
-254 ARSLDTKIGSL
+254 SLDVKIGSL

-272 VSQMSNAD
+272 VAQMSNAD
-280 RDLNSQMH
+280 RDMNSQMH

-293 LAEIVA
+293 LADVVA
-299 AIDANAQAT
+299 AIEANAQAT
-308 AELSGDAGLGS
+308 AELSSGDAGFGS
-319 LEERIARLV
+319 LEARIAQLIQ
-328 VELDGVN
+328 EIDAVN
-335 LQQRDNIVAER
+335 LPAHDNIVAER
-346 IESLAARMEELAKLQ
+346 IEGLAARMEELAKLQ

-375 LLAQGGTAPAGE
+375 LLAQGGATPAGE
-387 DLSAIVS
+387 DLTAIVS

-406 TVSSELVNRFDDL
+406 TVSSDLVNRFDDL
-419 ANRIDSLNIA
+419 VNRIDNLDGI
-429 GATGG
+429 GASGG

-441 WLEGRMN
+441 WLEERMN

-453 IDGNMEAK
+453 IDGNVAAK

-471 EEQIS
+471 EEQIA

-486 VAEEINSAQMTSRM
+486 VAEDINTAQMTSRM

-534 GQPSNTSMPQA
+534 GQPSSTSMPQA

-553 ASDLHALEELTRSG
+553 ASDLHALEALTRSG

-573 TFETLQQTLVQ
+573 TFETLQQTLMQ
-584 IAERLDKLGA
+584 IADRLDKLGA

-600 AATSA
+600 APAA
-605 PSKSAAA
+605 SKAAAA
-612 VASRPR
+612 VSSRPR

-629 SDFDDDLFDDDIAID
+629 SDFDDDLFDDDFSID
-644 NTTTTRDGGEKPLK
+644 NTTTRDGGEKPLK

-719 KVRAVQDGKPAKKDG
+719 KVRAVQDGKPVKKDG

-756 AAEVGPAEHMDE
+756 AAEVRPIERNDDE
-768 AAEGSSSVIG
+768 AEASVSVIG

-790 VLLAVMAWPLV
+790 VLLAVMSWPLAN
-801 TTMFSSPNAPAASQT
+801 TMFSSPNAPQAQPAAV
-816 APATQPAPAAEASS
+816 TQPTPSADAAADEKAAAE
-830 AEKPAGEDA
+830 
-839 NKLAA
+839 KLAA
-844 EKAAADAAAAETAAA
+844 DKAAADQALADKAAADAKAE
-859 EKAAAEAAKTPNTP
+859 
-873 VNDAT
+873 
-878 TGPVAASDATP
+878 
-889 VNASAVPAAAEQ
+889 
-901 MPKPEANTAAATAP
+901 
-915 APAASATPAAA
+915 APAAS
-926 DVKPDAAVSQPAT
+926 DVTA
-939 VMPPAGATPTTTT
+939 PPANA
-952 PAAATPAAAAL
+952 AAATPAATVSEPAAAPQAAKPEASASTAAAPAQTAPADTAAPATEVKPETQAAATVTPPASAAPAATTPAAGAL

-985 IYEVGNRIFDGRGVT
+985 IYEIGNRIFDGRGVA
-1000 ANPAASVSWYTKAA
+1000 ANPAMSVAWYTKAA
-1014 SLGFVPAEYRLGSL
+1014 SLGFAPAEYRLGSL
-1028 YEKGVGVGVDPAK
+1028 YEKGVGVGIDPAK
-1041 AVEHYS
+1041 AVEHYT

-1061 AVLYATGTLG
+1061 AVLYATGSLG
-1071 APDFTSAAKWFTEAA
+1071 SQDFTSAGKWFTEAA

-1105 GVSQDL
+1105 GVTQDL

-1151 VDGWKAASADD
+1151 VDGWKPATTDD

-1231 DINDALVKE
+1231 EINDALVKE

>member
-14 RTPSAPAAP
+14 RAASAPAAP
-23 LTETAAGRV
+23 LTETAASRV
-32 EEARGSLLRAPR
+32 EEARSSLLRSPR

-74 PAPANLSLA
+74 PAAANLSLA

-92 PAAPVPTGISAPR
+92 PAAPVSSAISAPR
-105 NGDLRPSEYRASD
+105 NGDLRPSEYRTSD
-118 YRSDVRTS
+118 YRSDVRS
-126 DYRQPSA
+126 SEYRHPSA
-133 EHAAVDISEALAKL
+133 EHAAFDISEALAKL

-160 QEITNLRSE
+160 QEISNLRGE
-169 IKEIGSAVAE
+169 IKEIGAAVAE

-199 LGEATENAVANS
+199 IGEATENAVTNS
-211 MRSELDS
+211 MRGELDS

-223 SGMARQDD
+223 NGMARQDD
-231 LAVIIEHFD
+231 LAVIVEHFE

-246 AESESQAQ
+246 AETEAQAQ
-254 ARSLDTKIGSL
+254 ARNLDTKIGSL

-272 VSQMSNAD
+272 VSQMSSAD

-308 AELSGDAGLGS
+308 ADLSGDAGLGS
-319 LEERIARLV
+319 LEARITRLI
-328 VELDGVN
+328 EDIDAVN
-335 LQQRDNIVAER
+335 LQQRDTLLADR
-346 IESLAARMEELAKLQ
+346 IEGLAARMEELAKLQ
-361 ATEHLDRRFDELAA
+361 ATEHLDSRFDELAA
-375 LLAQGGTAPAGE
+375 LLAQGGAAPSGE
-387 DLSAIVS
+387 DLTAIVS

-406 TVSSELVNRFDDL
+406 TVSSELVQRFDDL
-419 ANRIDSLNIA
+419 VNRIDSLDGI
-429 GATGG
+429 GASGG

-441 WLEGRMN
+441 WLEERMN

-453 IDGNMEAK
+453 IDGNVAAK

-471 EEQIS
+471 EEQIA

-486 VAEEINSAQMTSRM
+486 VAEDINTAQMTSRM
-500 SALEDYMSTND
+500 SALEDYMSAND

-534 GQPSNTSMPQA
+534 GQQSSNSVSQA
-545 DISTISDL
+545 DLSTISDL
-553 ASDLHALEELTRSG
+553 ASDLHALEEMTRSG
-567 EARNQQ
+567 EQRSQQ

-584 IAERLDKLGA
+584 IADRLDKLSA
-594 STEAAA
+594 STE
-600 AATSA
+600 
-605 PSKSAAA
+605 SAAA
-612 VASRPR
+612 PAASKAAASVSARPR

-629 SDFDDDLFDDDIAID
+629 SEFDDDLFDDDIAFE
-644 NTTTTRDGGEKPLK
+644 NTTTRDGGEKPIK
-658 GFLSSIGNR
+658 GFLSSIGKRLRN
-667 FRKNG
+667 NG
-672 QDQKA
+672 QDQKT

-719 KVRAVQDGKPAKKDG
+719 KVRAVQDGKPAKKEN
-734 LTAREDDNSDYI
+734 LSARDDENSDYI

-756 AAEVGPAEHMDE
+756 AAEVGPAEKGIGE
-768 AAEGSSSVIG
+768 AEASTSIIG

-790 VLLAVMAWPLV
+790 VLLAVMSWPLV
-801 TTMFSSPNAPAASQT
+801 TTMFSSPNTPAAQ
-816 APATQPAPAAEASS
+816 PAAVSQPAPS
-830 AEKPAGEDA
+830 AE
-839 NKLAA
+839 A
-844 EKAAADAAAAETAAA
+844 EKAAADKLAADKAAA
-859 EKAAAEAAKTPNTP
+859 EKALADQAAADKAAAEAKA
-873 VNDAT
+873 
-878 TGPVAASDATP
+878 
-889 VNASAVPAAAEQ
+889 AVPAASEAPTAPVVAAEPSSPAPVTEPQ
-901 MPKPEANTAAATAP
+901 AAKPEAQATQNTAAPAEAAPAVAVAPAAEAKPEAQPAATAMQPATAP
-915 APAASATPAAA
+915 AAAAAPAAA
-926 DVKPDAAVSQPAT
+926 
-939 VMPPAGATPTTTT
+939 G
-952 PAAATPAAAAL
+952 AL

-985 IYEVGNRIFDGRGVT
+985 IYEVGNRIFDGRGVA
-1000 ANPAASVSWYTKAA
+1000 ANPAASVAWYTKAA
-1014 SLGFVPAEYRLGSL
+1014 SLGFAPAEYRLGSL
-1028 YEKGVGVGVDPAK
+1028 YEKGVGVGIDPAK

-1099 LYAKGS
+1099 LFAKGS
-1105 GVSQDL
+1105 GVAQDL

-1118 GIAAK
+1118 AVAAK

-1143 QLTKAKAE
+1143 QLTKAKAD
-1151 VDGWKAASADD
+1151 VDSWKPAATDD

-1199 GFDVGRPDGVMGGK
+1199 GFDVGRPDGVMGAK

>member
-1 MNRSKSDTPRQGD
+1 
-14 RTPSAPAAP
+14 
-23 LTETAAGRV
+23 
-32 EEARGSLLRAPR
+32 
-44 PDDAGRLARS
+44 
-54 TQISEIL
+54 
-61 DRQKLLSRNRPPP
+61 
-74 PAPANLSLA
+74 
-83 DQIRERLRS
+83 
-92 PAAPVPTGISAPR
+92 
-105 NGDLRPSEYRASD
+105 
-118 YRSDVRTS
+118 
-126 DYRQPSA
+126 
-133 EHAAVDISEALAKL
+133 
-147 RHDLKQDLAASFA
+147 
-160 QEITNLRSE
+160 
-169 IKEIGSAVAE
+169 
-179 NGYPQDLYAD
+179 
-189 LQRLAEGMEY
+189 MEY
-199 LGEATENAVANS
+199 IGEATENAVTNS

-231 LAVIIEHFD
+231 LAVIVEHFE

-246 AESESQAQ
+246 AETETQSQT
-254 ARSLDTKIGSL
+254 RSLDTKIGSL

-319 LEERIARLV
+319 LESRIARLV
-328 VELDGVN
+328 EELDGVS
-335 LQQRDNIVAER
+335 LQQRDNVVAER
-346 IESLAARMEELAKLQ
+346 IESLAQRMEELAKLQ

-375 LLAQGGTAPAGE
+375 LLAQGGAVPAGE

-453 IDGNMEAK
+453 IDSNVEAK

-471 EEQIS
+471 EEQIA

-486 VAEEINSAQMTSRM
+486 VADDIGSAQMTSRM

-534 GQPSNTSMPQA
+534 GQQSSGSVSQA

-567 EARNQQ
+567 EQRNQQ
-573 TFETLQQTLVQ
+573 TFETLQQTLMQ
-584 IAERLDKLGA
+584 IAERLDKLGV

-600 AATSA
+600 APAV
-605 PSKSAAA
+605 SKAA
-612 VASRPR
+612 VSSRPR
-618 LRTGTDTEMFS
+618 QRTGTDTEMFS
-629 SDFDDDLFDDDIAID
+629 SDFDDDLFDDDIAAD
-644 NTTTTRDGGEKPLK
+644 NTTTRESGEKPFK
-658 GFLSSIGNR
+658 GLLSSIGKR
-667 FRKNG
+667 FRPNP

-677 EEPRRTL
+677 EEPRRTV

-719 KVRAVQDGKPAKKDG
+719 KVRSVQDGKPVRKDG
-734 LTAREDDNSDYI
+734 LMARDDDNSDYI

-756 AAEVGPAEHMDE
+756 AAEVGTAEASGE
-768 AAEGSSSVIG
+768 AAAASSSVVG

-790 VLLAVMAWPLV
+790 VLLAVMSWPLV
-801 TTMFSSPNAPAASQT
+801 TTMFSGPNSSPAQPAAV
-816 APATQPAPAAEASS
+816 TQPTPSADAA
-830 AEKPAGEDA
+830 
-839 NKLAA
+839 AA
-844 EKAAADAAAAETAAA
+844 EKAAADKLAAD
-859 EKAAAEAAKTPNTP
+859 KAAADKALADQAAADKAAADKAAADAKTVTP
-873 VNDAT
+873 AAT
-878 TGPVAASDATP
+878 EVTTAPAVGSE
-889 VNASAVPAAAEQ
+889 SAPAAASTSVME
-901 MPKPEANTAAATAP
+901 P
-915 APAASATPAAA
+915 AVATPAAKS
-926 DVKPDAAVSQPAT
+926 DSAAQN
-939 VMPPAGATPTTTT
+939 
-952 PAAATPAAAAL
+952 AAAPSEATPAAAATPTADATPAAQAATVTPPAGTAPAATPSAASAL
-963 AVPTGIEPQA
+963 TVPTGIEPQA

-985 IYEVGNRIFDGRGVT
+985 VYEVGNRIFDGRGVA
-1000 ANPAASVSWYTKAA
+1000 ANPASSFAWYSKAA
-1014 SLGFVPAEYRLGSL
+1014 SMGFAPAEYRLGSL

-1061 AVLYATGTLG
+1061 AVLFATGTLG
-1071 APDFTSAAKWFTEAA
+1071 APDFGSAAKWFTEAA

-1105 GVSQDL
+1105 GVAQDL

-1123 DGDVDAAQKR
+1123 DGDTDAAQKR
-1133 DEVGKVLSAD
+1133 DEVGKVLSPD

-1151 VDGWKAASADD
+1151 VDGWKAATADD
-1162 KANATILPDAWAG
+1162 KANATIIPDAWAG

-1199 GFDVGRPDGVMGGK
+1199 GFDVGKPDGVMGAK

-1218 KQFQSSVGQQPTG
+1218 KQFQSSVGQQATG
-1231 DINDALVKE
+1231 EINDALVKE

>member
-14 RTPSAPAAP
+14 RAASAQAAP
-23 LTETAAGRV
+23 LNESAAGRV
-32 EEARGSLLRAPR
+32 EDARSSLLRSPR

-74 PAPANLSLA
+74 PAAANLSLA

-92 PAAPVPTGISAPR
+92 PAAPVSAGISAPR
-105 NGDLRPSEYRASD
+105 NGDLRPSEYRAA
-118 YRSDVRTS
+118 S

-133 EHAAVDISEALAKL
+133 EHAAFDISEALAKL

-160 QEITNLRSE
+160 QEIANLRGE
-169 IKEIGSAVAE
+169 IKEIGATVAE

-189 LQRLAEGMEY
+189 LQRLAEGMEFI
-199 LGEATENAVANS
+199 GEATENAVANS
-211 MRSELDS
+211 MRGELDS
-218 IRAMV
+218 IRAMIN
-223 SGMARQDD
+223 GMARQDD
-231 LAVIIEHFD
+231 LAVIVEHFE

-246 AESESQAQ
+246 AETEAQSQ

-272 VSQMSNAD
+272 VSQMSSAD

-308 AELSGDAGLGS
+308 ADLTGDAGFGS
-319 LEERIARLV
+319 LEARIARLV
-328 VELDGVN
+328 EEIDAVN
-335 LQQRDNIVAER
+335 LPQRDNVVAER

-375 LLAQGGTAPAGE
+375 LLAQGGATPAGE
-387 DLSAIVS
+387 DLTAIVS

-406 TVSSELVNRFDDL
+406 TVSSDLVDRFDDL
-419 ANRIDSLNIA
+419 ASRIDSLNIA

-441 WLEGRMN
+441 WLEERMN

-453 IDGNMEAK
+453 IDGNVEAK

-471 EEQIS
+471 EEQIA

-486 VAEEINSAQMTSRM
+486 VAEDINSAQMTSRM

-594 STEAAA
+594 STDAAA
-600 AATSA
+600 AAA
-605 PSKSAAA
+605 PAVSKSAAA

-629 SDFDDDLFDDDIAID
+629 SDFDDDLFDDDIALD
-644 NTTTTRDGGEKPLK
+644 NTTTTTRDGGGEKPLK
-658 GFLSSIGNR
+658 GFLSSIGKR
-667 FRKNG
+667 FRSNP
-672 QDQKA
+672 QDEKS

-684 DAAPAIDAADDIS
+684 NEAPAIDPADDIS
-697 PDLANQLL
+697 PDIANQLL

-719 KVRAVQDGKPAKKDG
+719 KVRASQDGRPARKDSV
-734 LTAREDDNSDYI
+734 TAREDDNSDYI

-756 AAEVGPAEHMDE
+756 AAEISPVEKDEESSEGP
-768 AAEGSSSVIG
+768 SNVIG

-790 VLLAVMAWPLV
+790 VLLAVMSWPLV
-801 TTMFSSPNAPAASQT
+801 TTIFSAPNAP
-816 APATQPAPAAEASS
+816 QPAAVTEPAPTA
-830 AEKPAGEDA
+830 DA
-839 NKLAA
+839 TAA
-844 EKAAADAAAAETAAA
+844 EKAAADAKAAA
-859 EKAAAEAAKTPNTP
+859 EKAATDAAAADKAAADKMAAEAKASAPAAGDVTTAP
-873 VNDAT
+873 
-878 TGPVAASDATP
+878 TGPVTAGETAPTTAAPEPAPTAQAAQPEANAAAQPEASAASA
-889 VNASAVPAAAEQ
+889 AAPAAAVATT
-901 MPKPEANTAAATAP
+901 PEAAAPQASTTTPTAGA
-915 APAASATPAAA
+915 APAATPPAAA
-926 DVKPDAAVSQPAT
+926 LT
-939 VMPPAGATPTTTT
+939 
-952 PAAATPAAAAL
+952 
-963 AVPTGIEPQA
+963 VPTGVEPQA
-973 LVDAANGGDALA
+973 LVDAANSGDALA
-985 IYEVGNRIFDGRGVT
+985 IFEVGNRIFDGRGVA
-1000 ANPAASVSWYTKAA
+1000 ANPAASVAWYSKAA
-1014 SLGFVPAEYRLGSL
+1014 SLGFAPAEYRLGSL
-1028 YEKGVGVGVDPAK
+1028 YEKGVGVGIDPAK

-1047 TAAKAGNI
+1047 IAAKAGNI

-1105 GVSQDL
+1105 GVTQDL

-1151 VDGWKAASADD
+1151 VDGWKPAATDD

-1199 GFDVGRPDGVMGGK
+1199 GFDVGRPDGVMGAK

>member
-1 MNRSKSDTPRQGD
+1 M
-14 RTPSAPAAP
+14 
-23 LTETAAGRV
+23 TETAAGRV
-32 EEARGSLLRAPR
+32 EEARSSLLRSPR

-74 PAPANLSLA
+74 PAAANLSLA

-92 PAAPVPTGISAPR
+92 PAAPVSSAISAPR
-105 NGDLRPSEYRASD
+105 NGDLRPSEYRAASD
-118 YRSDVRTS
+118 YRQS

-133 EHAAVDISEALAKL
+133 EHAAFDISEALAKL
-147 RHDLKQDLAASFA
+147 RYDLKQDLAASFA
-160 QEITNLRSE
+160 QEIANLRGE
-169 IKEIGSAVAE
+169 IKEIGATVAE

-199 LGEATENAVANS
+199 LGEATENAVTNS
-211 MRSELDS
+211 VRGELDS

-231 LAVIIEHFD
+231 LAVIVEHFE

-246 AESESQAQ
+246 AETEAQSQ

-272 VSQMSNAD
+272 VSQMSSAD

-308 AELSGDAGLGS
+308 ADLSGDTGFGS
-319 LEERIARLV
+319 LEARIARLV
-328 VELDGVN
+328 EEIDAVN
-335 LQQRDNIVAER
+335 LPQRDNLVAER

-375 LLAQGGTAPAGE
+375 LLAQGGATPAGE
-387 DLSAIVS
+387 DLTAIVS

-406 TVSSELVNRFDDL
+406 TVSSDLVDRFDDL
-419 ANRIDSLNIA
+419 AGRIDSLNIA

-441 WLEGRMN
+441 WLEERMN

-453 IDGNMEAK
+453 IDGNVAAK

-471 EEQIS
+471 EEQIA

-486 VAEEINSAQMTSRM
+486 VAEDINTAQMTGRM

-534 GQPSNTSMPQA
+534 GQPSSTSMPQA
-545 DISTISDL
+545 DISMISDL

-573 TFETLQQTLVQ
+573 TFETLQQTLMQ
-584 IAERLDKLGA
+584 IADRLDKLGA

-600 AATSA
+600 APAV
-605 PSKSAAA
+605 SKAAA
-612 VASRPR
+612 PAASRPR

-629 SDFDDDLFDDDIAID
+629 SEFDDDLFDDDIAFD

-719 KVRAVQDGKPAKKDG
+719 KVRAVQDGKPAKKDS
-734 LTAREDDNSDYI
+734 LTARDDDNSDYI

-756 AAEVGPAEHMDE
+756 AAEVGPAEKNADE
-768 AAEGSSSVIG
+768 TEASASMIG

-790 VLLAVMAWPLV
+790 VLLAVMSWPLA
-801 TTMFSSPNAPAASQT
+801 TTMFSTPNAPSAQPAAV
-816 APATQPAPAAEASS
+816 TQPTPS
-830 AEKPAGEDA
+830 
-839 NKLAA
+839 
-844 EKAAADAAAAETAAA
+844 ADAAAA
-859 EKAAAEAAKTPNTP
+859 EKAAAEK
-873 VNDAT
+873 
-878 TGPVAASDATP
+878 VAADKVAADKAAAEKAMADQAAADKVAADKLAAEAKAAAPAMGDATP
-889 VNASAVPAAAEQ
+889 KPVTATETSPAAATI
-901 MPKPEANTAAATAP
+901 ANTSEPAAATQTGKPETAAQTTPTDAAP
-915 APAASATPAAA
+915 ATTAAQTA
-926 DVKPDAAVSQPAT
+926 DVKPEEQAAT
-939 VMPPAGATPTTTT
+939 VTPPAGTAP
-952 PAAATPAAAAL
+952 ATPAGSL

-985 IYEVGNRIFDGRGVT
+985 IYEVGNRIFDGRGVA
-1000 ANPAASVSWYTKAA
+1000 ANPASSVAWYTKAA
-1014 SLGFVPAEYRLGSL
+1014 SLGFAPAEYRLGSL
-1028 YEKGVGVGVDPAK
+1028 YEKGVGVSVDPAK

-1047 TAAKAGNI
+1047 TAAKVGNI

-1105 GVSQDL
+1105 GVPQDL

-1151 VDGWKAASADD
+1151 VDGWKPANADD

-1231 DINDALVKE
+1231 EINDALVKE